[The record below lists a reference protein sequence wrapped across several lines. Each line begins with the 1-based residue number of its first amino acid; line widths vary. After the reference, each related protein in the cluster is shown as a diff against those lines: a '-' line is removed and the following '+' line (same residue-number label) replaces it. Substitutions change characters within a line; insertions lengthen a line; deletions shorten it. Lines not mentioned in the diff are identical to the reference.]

1 MSDVM
6 DLDIDHVDLDGMNL
20 EDMDLSDFGEVNE
33 TIDYPHIKVGSKMFK
48 EFLKV
53 AKKVCA
59 SGGKDIISKAIC
71 LQYDKEKEKVV
82 GYATDFDVYI
92 QQELE
97 CLNTENI
104 LEEPVVVPTDIL
116 IKLCSAVPSNTI
128 IYKKDDN
135 MFIRLYG
142 GDMELETHAMTVEK
156 FQFLDEVTRVG
167 SVESTPLYGILKDFS
182 PVVSAAVN
190 PAEKRIVVTKDGAY
204 ANYMFAILK
213 SESITG
219 EFDLKAKDIEVLK
232 ALTVNKK
239 DETLTVYRTGENV
252 KAVRCVIEAN
262 DFKYAFLVSESSM
275 SDTLKNNMT
284 NVVKS
289 DGVYVDF
296 IQLYK
301 MVELASELPYAL
313 GKVGINYSDDGVY
326 VDVKTKKGASNI
338 FNISGSVEGDT
349 APLEKELVVQAKLL
363 RILLRS
369 FASKQSIKLTVST
382 DGLGVACD
390 DYSSAIYSEAN

>member
-1 MSDVM
+1 MGEDM
-6 DLDIDHVDLDGMNL
+6 ELNLEDVDLDEVNL
-20 EDMDLSDFGEVNE
+20 DDMDLSDFGEVNE
-33 TIDYPHIKVGSKMFK
+33 SIDYPHIKLGSKVFK

-71 LQYDKEKEKVV
+71 LQYNKDKEKVV

-104 LEEPVVVPTDIL
+104 LEEPIVVPTDIL
-116 IKLCSAVPSNTI
+116 IKLCSAVPANTI
-128 IYKKDDN
+128 IYKKDDV
-135 MFIRLYG
+135 MYIRLYG
-142 GDMELETHAMTVEK
+142 GDMELETHTMSVDK

-167 SVESTPLYGILKDFS
+167 TVEATPLYGILKDFS

-190 PAEKRIVVTKDGAY
+190 PAEKRIVVTKDGAF

-213 SESITG
+213 SDIVTG
-219 EFDLKAKDIEVLK
+219 EYDLKSKDIEVLK

-239 DETLTVYRTGENV
+239 DETLTVYRTNEDV
-252 KAVRCVIEAN
+252 KAVRCVIEAV

-275 SDTLKNNMT
+275 SETLKNNMAQ
-284 NVVKS
+284 VLKG
-289 DGVYVDF
+289 DGVFVDF

-313 GKVGINYSDDGVY
+313 GKVGINYSDDGIY

-338 FNISGSVEGDT
+338 FNISGSIEGNI
-349 APLEKELVVQAKLL
+349 APLDKELVVQAKLL

-369 FASKQSIKLTVST
+369 FASKQSIKLSVSKE
-382 DGLGVACD
+382 GLGISCD